1 MGIQPFMLIVL
12 ALMCQGERIL
22 KKGDIIAK
30 VGSTGM
36 STGAHLHLELED
48 SKGNL
53 LNPYFYL
60 YSESGSPIGATAYY
74 NGYTGNYGNLGI
86 PYDDETIRALFNEAD
101 KHLGKIYIFGG
112 ASGPENF
119 DCSSFVCWVFRNSGI
134 YNMPRITAQGIFN
147 ISTPISSS
155 EAKAGDVIFF
165 TGTYNAGVPV
175 THVGI
180 YAGNGMMVHAGD
192 PVQYT
197 SIESNYW
204 RNHFYSFG
212 RLR

>member
-1 MGIQPFMLIVL
+1 
-12 ALMCQGERIL
+12 
-22 KKGDIIAK
+22 
-30 VGSTGM
+30 
-36 STGAHLHLELED
+36 
-48 SKGNL
+48 
-53 LNPYFYL
+53 
-60 YSESGSPIGATAYY
+60 
-74 NGYTGNYGNLGI
+74 
-86 PYDDETIRALFNEAD
+86 
-101 KHLGKIYIFGG
+101 
-112 ASGPENF
+112 
-119 DCSSFVCWVFRNSGI
+119 
-134 YNMPRITAQGIFN
+134 MPRITAQGIFN

-180 YAGNGMMVHAGD
+180 YARNGMMVHAGD